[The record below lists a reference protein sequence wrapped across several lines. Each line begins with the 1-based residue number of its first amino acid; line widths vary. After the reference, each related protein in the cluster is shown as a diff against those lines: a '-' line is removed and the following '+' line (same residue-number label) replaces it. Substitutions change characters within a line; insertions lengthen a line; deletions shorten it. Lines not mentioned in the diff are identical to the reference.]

1 MATTATRT
9 ELDEPAGTTNRLEAT
24 ASAVSDVAGTV
35 KDAAADAA
43 SRLPDVALT
52 TRAALEDANRR
63 IQAGTDEML
72 TVGAALSFG
81 FAIGLLVGG
90 ANRMVVAAAFV
101 PVATMGLTLL
111 DRSSSARTK
120 ASGLKASGGL

>member
-24 ASAVSDVAGTV
+24 ASAVSDVASTV

-111 DRSSSARTK
+111 DRSSGARTK
-120 ASGLKASGGL
+120 AGGLKASGGL

>member
-1 MATTATRT
+1 MATTVTRS
-9 ELDEPAGTTNRLEAT
+9 ELDEQTGKTNRLEAT
-24 ASAVSDVAGTV
+24 TAAVSDAADAV
-35 KDAAADAA
+35 KTAAADAA
-43 SRLPDVALT
+43 SRLPDMAVT

-81 FAIGLLVGG
+81 FAVGLLVGG
-90 ANRMVVAAAFV
+90 ANRMVVAAALV

-111 DRSSSARTK
+111 DRSSAARTT
-120 ASGLKASGGL
+120 ARGLKGPGGL